1 MKTAISCMIILNG
14 CLHFYCKLIYL
25 EVAGS
30 EIQRT
35 IIVSHQPAM
44 QNIYLLN
51 NMPTQN
57 LNFLKKCTFCK
68 NISDYLIN

>member
-1 MKTAISCMIILNG
+1 
-14 CLHFYCKLIYL
+14 
-25 EVAGS
+25 VAGS